1 MTNDTTAKQKENRR
15 EPLGLTEEGLSRR
28 NFLKGMAIG
37 AAGIAVSGAIPG
49 YTVFADVETPLVNGV
64 SRAEFI
70 GKISNY
76 FAWPHPTQY
85 NDIWKAPL
93 KQFKDVKTADRYGK
107 QIETAYEESVTS
119 GIGNGYFDPNAQLA
133 RQDAAVMLVK
143 AFHLP
148 LSSQTGIFKDE
159 ASISTYA
166 RASVNTLAALGY
178 LTASTDG
185 LFQPKRALTTDEMEV
200 IFSRITAATV
210 APVQALPKANAVAP
224 RRYVKL
230 YCPTPGA
237 TIHYTTDGSEPTA
250 DSEVYTVETK
260 GHIMEMIGTRGGGPD
275 EPVPTDRVV
284 TYKAIAFKDGMAAS
298 PVQTFTWN
306 LHRPLI
312 DDFQVLQ
319 TEKKTSVSPAVYR
332 ICNDSESV
340 RPLAWY
346 IEGPNSGVL
355 FDALQTPADKKNL
368 KTFVDGFATK
378 PYVLIIGH
386 EHGDHDAQAMN
397 FMNAGV
403 DVYLNERGWA
413 MTSSTSG
420 PFKPIFST
428 PESQAK
434 VKNVEEGMK
443 FDLGGSVVF
452 EVVALPG
459 HANGNIGIH
468 DRKNGLLFAS
478 DFYGCTRAGS
488 ADNVGVSG
496 IPADLLLSFV
506 QQVYTKYTKDGGK
519 SEKLFTG
526 HDESPLNDNNLKL
539 YEAALQQ
546 VVDKGEGGCRPSV
559 RGGTDAPGA
568 RTTMIGD
575 MWKDGTNWCAI
586 KLTGIMGDN
595 VEFLTSTTDLKL
607 RPYMADAANKDVNY
621 NFGGHVKYS
630 VLSNIEFVG
639 GQLAGKTVE
648 YAAPGA
654 AFAWAGK
661 EIEVKNALE
670 NRFNPW
676 AYDYTVNVP
685 KANNSITVI
694 PTSMSTKAASITIDG
709 KAAAYRSSSKIAVS
723 DGQVI
728 TVKVVAPDQ
737 TTTSTYTFKI
747 AMV

>member
-1 MTNDTTAKQKENRR
+1 VTKDKATDQKENKM
-15 EPLGLTEEGLSRR
+15 ENLGLSEEGLSRR

-37 AAGIAVSGAIPG
+37 AAGIAVSGVIPG
-49 YTVFADVETPLVNGV
+49 YTVFADVEAPLVNGV
-64 SRAEFI
+64 SRGEFI
-70 GKISNY
+70 GKVSDY
-76 FAWPHPTQY
+76 FEWPHPTQY
-85 NDIWKAPL
+85 NDVWKATL
-93 KQFKDVKTADRYGK
+93 KQFKDVRTTDRYGK
-107 QIETAYEESVTS
+107 QIETAYEENVTS
-119 GIGNGYFDPNAQLA
+119 GVGGGYFDPNAQLA

-148 LSSQTGIFKDE
+148 LTTKTGFFKDE
-159 ASISTYA
+159 AAISSYA
-166 RASVNTLAALGY
+166 KASVNTLAALGY
-178 LTASTDG
+178 MTISTDQR
-185 LFQPKRALTTDEMEV
+185 FNPMKALTKDDME
-200 IFSRITAATV
+200 ILFSRITAAMV
-210 APVQALPKANAVAP
+210 APVQALPKTNAVAP

-230 YCPTPGA
+230 FCPTPGA
-237 TIHYTTDGSEPTA
+237 TIHYTTDGTEPTA
-250 DSEVYTVETK
+250 DSPVYTVETK

-298 PVQTFTWN
+298 PVQTFVWN
-306 LHRPLI
+306 LHRPLM

-319 TEKKTSVSPAVYR
+319 LEKKTSVSPAIFR

-346 IEGPNSGVL
+346 IEGPNSGIVY
-355 FDALQTPADKKNL
+355 DALQTPADKKNL

-378 PYVLIIGH
+378 PYILIIGH

-413 MTSSTSG
+413 STSSTGG
-420 PFKPIFST
+420 PFQPIFST
-428 PESQAK
+428 PEAQAR

-443 FDLGGSVVF
+443 FDLGGGIVF
-452 EVVALPG
+452 EAVALPG
-459 HANGNIGIH
+459 HANGNVAIH

-488 ADNVGVSG
+488 ADNVGVAG
-496 IPADLLLSFV
+496 MPPDLLLSFV
-506 QQVYTKYTKDGGK
+506 QQSYSKYTKNGGK

-526 HDESPLNDNNLKL
+526 HDESPLSDNNLKL

-546 VVDKGEGGCRPSV
+546 VVDKGEGGCRPSL

-595 VEFLTSTTDLKL
+595 TEFLSSTTDLKL
-607 RPYMADAANKDVNY
+607 RPYMADGLNAGVNY

-639 GQLAGKTVE
+639 GELVGKTVE

-654 AFAWAGK
+654 AFTWAGK
-661 EIEVKNALE
+661 EITVKNALQ

-676 AYDYTVNVP
+676 AYDYTVKVP
-685 KANNSITVI
+685 KANSTITLI
-694 PTSMSTKAASITIDG
+694 PTSMSTKAASITVDG
-709 KAAAYRSSSKIAVS
+709 KAVAYRSSNKIAVK

-728 TVKVVAPDQ
+728 TVKVVAPDNA
-737 TTTSTYTFKI
+737 TTSAYTFKV